1 MKSLLVALVLIFVG
15 VMARVVPHPANFAP
29 VGAIA
34 LFGGAVFGNRW
45 AAMFVP
51 LAAMFAGDT
60 ILELTT
66 GYGYH
71 ALMPAVYGSYA
82 LIAVLGM
89 LIRDRRR
96 SPLAVGAGSLVS
108 STIFFLVTNLAMWTI
123 SEIFPR
129 TFEGLVACYLAGIP
143 YFGRTILSDLVFAAL
158 FFGIHAF
165 SSDLAV
171 AREGTKA

>member
-1 MKSLLVALVLIFVG
+1 MKNLLIALILIALG

-34 LFGGAVFGNRW
+34 LFGGAVFGSRR
-45 AAMFVP
+45 AAMLVP

-89 LIRDRRR
+89 LIRHRRR
-96 SPLAVGAGSLVS
+96 SPVVVGAASLAS

-123 SEIFPR
+123 SEVFPR
-129 TFEGLVACYLAGIP
+129 TFEGLGACYLAGIP
-143 YFGRTILSDLVFAAL
+143 YFGRTMLSDLIFAAV
-158 FFGIHAF
+158 FFGVHAF
-165 SSDLAV
+165 ASDLTV
-171 AREGTKA
+171 AREGKRA